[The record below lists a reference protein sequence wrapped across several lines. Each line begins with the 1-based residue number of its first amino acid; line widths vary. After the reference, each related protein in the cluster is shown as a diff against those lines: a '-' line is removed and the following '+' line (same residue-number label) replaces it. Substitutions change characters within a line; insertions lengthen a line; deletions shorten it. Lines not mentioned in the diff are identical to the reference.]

1 MQKRIAFLASI
12 IKVDAEAANY
22 FQQQD
27 SQLFWEDSWFQCQF
41 TPFFCVGK
49 KSTHKETSSF
59 SKLLVLLFSTV
70 LLALLYHFLCLL
82 LRTVNVCVQTLPCL
96 FCTFS
101 PQFNHKKVVKI
112 SVSFWVNFPLEV
124 SRERAVMAFLVGQP
138 LCQVEVRASS
148 SHLKSRLEKIFL
160 DPTRLLPSF

>member
-1 MQKRIAFLASI
+1 MLRQQIISSNKIHNFFGKIRDSSANLHPFLRW
-12 IKVDAEAANY
+12 
-22 FQQQD
+22 Q
-27 SQLFWEDSWFQCQF
+27 
-41 TPFFCVGK
+41 

>member
-1 MQKRIAFLASI
+1 MLRQQIISSNKIHNFFGKIRDSSANLHPFLRWHTKKPLRFLNCWYFCLVQFYWLYFITFCAYYLGQWMYVCKPCHAFFA
-12 IKVDAEAANY
+12 
-22 FQQQD
+22 
-27 SQLFWEDSWFQCQF
+27 
-41 TPFFCVGK
+41 
-49 KSTHKETSSF
+49 H
-59 SKLLVLLFSTV
+59 
-70 LLALLYHFLCLL
+70 
-82 LRTVNVCVQTLPCL
+82 
-96 FCTFS
+96 FS